1 MAISTVHITL
11 ASHITGYMTVYIM
24 AAGDDI
30 GMVLSPQCFHNLNLH
45 EDIFNH
51 SNIHFWEYMQPGYDA
66 LGFISC
72 TGETSKHS
80 CSAQVA
86 YCTTSP
92 CMQLRVMMTS

>member
-1 MAISTVHITL
+1 MALCTMPAVTGEL
-11 ASHITGYMTVYIM
+11 ALPRRAAQPKQHLPANTTIAFWT
-24 AAGDDI
+24 AGDDI

-72 TGETSKHS
+72 TG
-80 CSAQVA
+80 AV
-86 YCTTSP
+86 
-92 CMQLRVMMTS
+92 LREGP

>member
-1 MAISTVHITL
+1 MSCVVT
-11 ASHITGYMTVYIM
+11 
-24 AAGDDI
+24 AGDDI

-72 TGETSKHS
+72 TGRAIPSWPLRFVYWNCPAKLQLS
-80 CSAQVA
+80 CWLVSLEAV
-86 YCTTSP
+86 P
-92 CMQLRVMMTS
+92 L